1 MARKETRSGGENP
14 DGDELLPDDRT
25 ATSLMS
31 MASLDKDTVQ
41 CLRLSTPYTETTPG
55 CVVYRPQKGGSAST
69 LPSCSAVMIANSA

>member
-1 MARKETRSGGENP
+1 MARKETRSGGEYS

-31 MASLDKDTVQ
+31 MTSLDKDTVQ
-41 CLRLSTPYTETTPG
+41 YLRLSTPYTETTPG
-55 CVVYRPQKGGSAST
+55 CVVYRPQKGGPAST